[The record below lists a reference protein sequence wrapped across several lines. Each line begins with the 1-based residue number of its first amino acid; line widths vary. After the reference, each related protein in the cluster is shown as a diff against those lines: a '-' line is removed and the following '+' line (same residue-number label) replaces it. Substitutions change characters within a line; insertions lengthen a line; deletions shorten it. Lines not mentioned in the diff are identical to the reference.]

1 MITKIFL
8 AFVLC
13 LPLKGFCQ
21 QDSINVPESVEL
33 DLQFLTVEAL
43 MNNLEI
49 KAELQKMD
57 VMEARIPQAGS
68 LDAPELK
75 FMQEAMPG
83 FRFNQAMYSRFELM
97 QTIPFPTKLGR
108 REDMSRIEAEHA
120 HNEHL
125 EKVNDVLSKLKSA
138 YYELWFLQQNIILD
152 RENARLLNQFITIA
166 RVRYGVG
173 ESSQQDV
180 LKGQVEMHMVE
191 NDLITLRQRELS
203 VKTIMMSIL
212 NRSPRDTLGFA
223 VIPDEIVF
231 NAQLDSVLQW
241 ALDNRPIIVHDSLS
255 IAQQQLNLS
264 LARLDYWP
272 DFKVGLER
280 MTSPSSDFSGWSVSA
295 SMTIPFAPWSAG
307 KTNARIEEASA
318 SIDEARS
325 DYNAARNMVAANIK
339 DLYYKIDA
347 EKQQLE
353 LYRTAILPEA
363 RQSLNA
369 SLESYRTGR
378 TDFLMLSD
386 AYRTYVNLTKE
397 YFMLRMQF
405 EQNIGGLERE
415 AGTQNL
421 SSFK

>member
-8 AFVLC
+8 AAVLFA
-13 LPLKGFCQ
+13 PLQGLCQ
-21 QDSINVPESVEL
+21 HDSVNVPESVEL
-33 DLQFLTVEAL
+33 DLRFLTVEAL
-43 MNNLEI
+43 MNNPEI

-57 VMEARIPQAGS
+57 VMEARVLQAGS

-75 FMQEAMPG
+75 FMQEAMPD

-97 QTIPFPTKLGR
+97 QTIPFPTKLDR
-108 REDMSRIEAEHA
+108 REDLSRIEAGHA

-125 EKVNDVLSKLKSA
+125 EKVNEVLSKLKSA

-152 RENARLLNQFITIA
+152 QENARLINQLISIA
-166 RVRYGVG
+166 RAKYGVG
-173 ESSQQDV
+173 ETSQQDV
-180 LKGQVEMHMVE
+180 LKGQVELHMVD

-203 VKTIMMSIL
+203 AKAMMMSIL

-223 VIPDEIVF
+223 VIPDDAVF
-231 NAQLDSVLQW
+231 DAQLDSLLQW
-241 ALDNRPIIVHDSLS
+241 ALENRPMIVHDSLS
-255 IAQQQLNLS
+255 IAEQQMNLS

-272 DFKVGLER
+272 DFKLGLER
-280 MTSPSSDFSGWSVSA
+280 MTSPSTDFRGWSVSA
-295 SMTIPFAPWSAG
+295 SMTIPLAPWTLGRSS
-307 KTNARIEEASA
+307 ARIEEASA

-325 DYNAARNMVAANIK
+325 DYNAARNMVAGNIK

-347 EKQQLE
+347 GKKQLD

-363 RQSLNA
+363 RQSLDA
-369 SLESYRTGR
+369 SLASYQTGR
-378 TDFLMLSD
+378 TDFLMLTD
-386 AYRTYVNLTKE
+386 AYRTYVNLTRE
-397 YFMLRMQF
+397 YFMVRMQF

-415 AGTQNL
+415 VGTQNL

>member
-1 MITKIFL
+1 ML
-8 AFVLC
+8 L
-13 LPLKGFCQ
+13 LPLRGFSQ
-21 QDSINVPESVEL
+21 QDSVNVPEPVEL

-49 KAELQKMD
+49 KSELQKMD
-57 VMEARIPQAGS
+57 VMEARVQQAGS
-68 LDAPELK
+68 LDAPELR
-75 FMQEAMPG
+75 FLQEAMPD
-83 FRFNQAMYSRFELM
+83 FRFNQAMYSRFELS
-97 QTIPFPTKLGR
+97 QTIPFPVKLGK
-108 REDMSRIEAEHA
+108 REDLSRIEADHA
-120 HNEHL
+120 HHEHL
-125 EKVNDVLSKLKSA
+125 EKVNEVLSGLKSA
-138 YYELWFLQQNIILD
+138 YYELWFVQQNTILD
-152 RENARLLNQFITIA
+152 GENARLLNQFVTIA
-166 RVRYGVG
+166 RARYGVG

-180 LKGQVEMHMVE
+180 LKGQVELHMVE

-203 VKTIMMSIL
+203 VKAMMMSIL

-231 NAQLDSVLQW
+231 EARLDSLLHW
-241 ALDNRPIIVHDSLS
+241 AMDNRPMIVHDSLS
-255 IAQQQLNLS
+255 IAQRQLSLS
-264 LARLDYWP
+264 LAKLDYWP

-280 MTSPSSDFSGWSVSA
+280 LTSPSSDFSGWSVMA
-295 SMTIPFAPWSAG
+295 TVTIPIAPWTLG
-307 KTNARIEEASA
+307 RTNARIEEASA

-325 DYNAARNMVAANIK
+325 DYTAARNMVAANIK
-339 DLYYKIDA
+339 DLYYRIDA
-347 EKQQLE
+347 GKKQLE

-386 AYRTYVNLTKE
+386 SYRTYVNLTKE

-421 SSFK
+421 SNFK